1 MSRSGVVAAELHV
14 GSVPAAAVLQAVRTG
29 GPITR
34 DQLVLATGLSAA
46 TVNRQLHALTRVGL
60 TVERPDL
67 VDPGSI
73 GRPKNPLTT
82 DRDKLCVAGM
92 HIGAKRTLLAIADIG
107 GRTLYSHAVATPD
120 GDGDDAIRQLS
131 AQLKELADRFSGRR
145 LMWGGLAL
153 GGDVDEH
160 TGVVDHPV
168 LGWHRVPV
176 GRRLTDALGV
186 PVSVCEH
193 VQAMAAA
200 ELLLGYPR
208 DGGGTGLFCYARET
222 VGMAI
227 TFDGK
232 VRVPARGAG
241 TIAYL
246 PVDAPLLSA
255 QAEQRSP
262 LSTTLQDVIGSE
274 VLQAAALRRGQTPE
288 DHELLDERA
297 RVLGQSLAMMRDVL
311 NPDSIVV
318 AGDAFAGHPRGLAPI
333 QAAFDAASHTPW
345 PLELC
350 PSRFGLRVQ
359 EGAAIVVALSVLYA
373 DPITSVALSA
383 D

>member
-1 MSRSGVVAAELHV
+1 MSRTGVVAAELHV

-34 DQLVLATGLSAA
+34 DQLVVATGLSAA
-46 TVNRQLHALTRVGL
+46 TVNRQIHALTRVGL

-92 HIGAKRTLLAIADIG
+92 HIGAKRTLLAIADVG
-107 GRTLYSHAVATPD
+107 GRSLYSHAVATPE
-120 GDGDDAIRQLS
+120 GDGHAAIDALCT
-131 AQLKELADRFSGRR
+131 QLKELADRFSGRR
-145 LMWGGLAL
+145 LLWGGVAL

-168 LGWHRVPV
+168 LGWRRVPV
-176 GRRLTDALGV
+176 GQRLTQSLGV

-200 ELLLGYPR
+200 ELLLGYPQ
-208 DGGGTGLFCYARET
+208 DAGGTGLFCYARET

-227 TFDGK
+227 TFDGQ
-232 VRVPARGAG
+232 VRVPLRGAG

-246 PVDAPLLSA
+246 PVDAPLLGSGGGG
-255 QAEQRSP
+255 P

-274 VLQAAALRRGQTPE
+274 ALLAAAQRRGQTPE

-297 RVLGQSLAMMRDVL
+297 RVLGQSLALMRDVL
-311 NPDSIVV
+311 NPDSIAV

-345 PLELC
+345 TLELT
-350 PSRFGLRVQ
+350 PSRFGVRVQ
-359 EGAAIVVALSVLYA
+359 EGAAIAIALSVVYA
-373 DPITSVALSA
+373 DPIASIALSA